1 MIQALTFW
9 MPWRMVS
16 NLHSQLSPSPA
27 WLPNTAILPDV
38 LPLVER
44 NSAWMSAR
52 ENLPLVQSLVAEEV
66 AAGFDSLVPQIVE
79 ELKPRYARVAV
90 GKLGLVIAESGSPS
104 LVVDSSVSNVTANT
118 ALPTRMLLPRI
129 SDLLRCAPSSTAREQ
144 IIRLTL
150 DVSKSAP
157 AHLGT
162 SR

>member
-1 MIQALTFW
+1 ME
-9 MPWRMVS
+9 S

-38 LPLVER
+38 IPLVER

-66 AAGFDSLVPQIVE
+66 AAGFVSLVPQIVE
-79 ELKPRYARVAV
+79 ELKSRYARVAV
-90 GKLGLVIAESGSPS
+90 GKLGLVIAESGSPR
-104 LVVDSSVSNVTANT
+104 LVADSSVSNVTNT
-118 ALPTRMLLPRI
+118 VLPIRMLLPRI

-144 IIRLTL
+144 IIQLTL

-157 AHLGT
+157 AHLGI